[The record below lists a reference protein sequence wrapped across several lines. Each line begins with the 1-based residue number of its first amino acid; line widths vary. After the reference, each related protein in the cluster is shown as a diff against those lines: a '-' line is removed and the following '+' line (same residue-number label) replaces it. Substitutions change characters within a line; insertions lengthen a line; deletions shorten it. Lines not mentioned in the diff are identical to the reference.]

1 MPEEVRAALLPV
13 CKALAK
19 LAMRL
24 HNQQHSQRRNAD
36 GFIESRSHWTVAD
49 INPPSMWLAGYPGNN
64 ALGGATAAVL
74 RVQCRFLTAMAS
86 DDEIDPLWVCRVLQ
100 HLGDEC
106 AQEYSPAVTRLAA
119 RFSFELPRTPRDL
132 TNCTTLRDE
141 FAEGEWLPRTP
152 LPKK

>member
-24 HNQQHSQRRNAD
+24 HALQHSQRRDAD
-36 GFIESRSHWTVAD
+36 GFTENHPHWTVAD
-49 INPPSMWLAGYPGNN
+49 ISPPSMWLAGYPGNN
-64 ALGGATAAVL
+64 ALGGAIAAVL
-74 RVQCRFLTAMAS
+74 RVQCRFLAAMAS
-86 DDEIDPLWVCRVLQ
+86 DDDIDPRWVCRVLQ

-106 AQEYSPAVTRLAA
+106 AQEYCPAVTRLAT
-119 RFSFELPRTPRDL
+119 RFALELPRTPRDM
-132 TNCTTLRDE
+132 TNCSTLRDE
-141 FAEGEWLPRTP
+141 FVEGEWLTMAA